1 MHLDKQHPIPVYLQ
15 LKELLQHQIEQGVYL
30 AHQQLPSERDLC
42 QHHNLSRMTARR
54 ALQELIADGFA
65 YTRAGKGTFVSNN
78 LSSKKNLVSVQT
90 RKELANNNGLVS
102 ANNRQKLITS
112 LLSFDCVGTEQVI
125 REVLATYTLETIAC
139 SLFPETIRNLEQQWQ
154 NGKVSLLVHNYAIT
168 VLHSQLVAMVNAT
181 PMPKNGPKVLL
192 ACAPDD
198 HHDIGLLLMAL
209 NLRRRGVLVIYLG
222 PNLAADE
229 LHHVID
235 TARPQVIC
243 LSAATEQAVD
253 RITSLSHK
261 FANKLRTK
269 PGDFTTG
276 DQRPIFTYGGVAFS
290 QNPLFVSGTPG
301 FYLGK
306 TIENAVIKVQELL
319 DGRKKEQRI

>member
-1 MHLDKQHPIPVYLQ
+1 MHLDKQHPTPVYLQ
-15 LKELLQHQIEQGVYL
+15 LKELLQNQIEQGVYL

-54 ALQELIADGFA
+54 ALQKLIAEGFA

-78 LSSKKNLVSVQT
+78 LGSKRTVATAQT
-90 RKELANNNGLVS
+90 QNELGKNNGLIT
-102 ANNRQKLITS
+102 ANNRQKLIAS
-112 LLSFDCVGTEQVI
+112 LLAFDCVATEQLI
-125 REVLATYTLETIAC
+125 REALATHSLETIAC

-154 NGKVSLLVHNYAIT
+154 NGQVSLLVHNYAIT

-181 PMPKNGPKVLL
+181 PMPKRGPKVLL
-192 ACAPDD
+192 ACAPEDQ
-198 HHDIGLLLMAL
+198 HDIGLLLLAL

-222 PNLAADE
+222 SNLAAGE

-235 TARPQVIC
+235 AAQPQIIC
-243 LSAATEQAVD
+243 LSAATEQSVD
-253 RITSLSHK
+253 KITGLSHK
-261 FANKLRTK
+261 FASKLRIE
-269 PGDFTTG
+269 PGDFITG
-276 DQRPIFTYGGVAFS
+276 DQRPIFTFGGVAFS

-301 FYLGK
+301 LYLGN
-306 TIENAVIKVQELL
+306 TIENAVTKVQELL